1 MNKLKKSL
9 ALIATLA
16 MASTALFACGDSSST
31 KPADSK
37 ADSKAAEESKADSKA
52 AEDSKTAEDSKAAD
66 TASNIKFE
74 DKEGSKLSVL
84 SWTGDDLNAMIKNF
98 SENTSYNADD
108 IVWVQQGAK
117 GQEAREKYATYFAGG
132 DDADLLFLEADWI
145 LDYINND
152 DYTAPLTDLGFTAD
166 DFKGCYDY
174 TVAIGTD
181 KNGVLKGATW
191 QATPGAYLYRT
202 DLAEKYLGAKTQD
215 EMQAKVKDWDTFKA
229 SAKEVQEKSNGKT
242 AMIDTLAGLWQVY
255 QYNRPSAWADKD
267 DKLQVD
273 DYCKTYAEL
282 AKECWDKGYVTKEDA
297 WTDGWYTIGQ
307 DGSTMGYFFCTW
319 CLGENSMLSNAEGGI
334 KMKDKLDADGN
345 PQKDADGNV
354 IQEID
359 YDADGKVQPK
369 NPDLFG
375 KYDIVNGPSSW
386 AWGGTWFAVSPK
398 CNNGTLA
405 HDFVTYIT
413 VTEDTM
419 EKYALAKSEF
429 VNNPK
434 VMKKIV
440 DDKSNKN
447 PLLVSGDQF
456 AILYDAAGKIDMD
469 GKITAFDS
477 QIKDKFNGVVT
488 KYVKGEIKDYDAMI
502 EQFKKDC
509 GSIEGLVVE

>member
-1 MNKLKKSL
+1 M
-9 ALIATLA
+9 
-16 MASTALFACGDSSST
+16 
-31 KPADSK
+31 
-37 ADSKAAEESKADSKA
+37 
-52 AEDSKTAEDSKAAD
+52 
-66 TASNIKFE
+66 
-74 DKEGSKLSVL
+74 
-84 SWTGDDLNAMIKNF
+84 
-98 SENTSYNADD
+98 
-108 IVWVQQGAK
+108 
-117 GQEAREKYATYFAGG
+117 
-132 DDADLLFLEADWI
+132 
-145 LDYINND
+145 
-152 DYTAPLTDLGFTAD
+152 
-166 DFKGCYDY
+166 
-174 TVAIGTD
+174 
-181 KNGVLKGATW
+181 
-191 QATPGAYLYRT
+191 
-202 DLAEKYLGAKTQD
+202 QD
-215 EMQAKVKDWDTFKA
+215 KVKDWDTFIA
-229 SAKEVQEKSNGKT
+229 SAETVKTASNGKC

-255 QYNRPSAWADKD
+255 QYNRSSAWADKD
-267 DKLQVD
+267 DKLQID

-282 AKECWDKGYVTKEDA
+282 AKKCWDEKLVTKEDA
-297 WTDGWYTIGQ
+297 WSDGWYAIGQ

-334 KMKDKLDADGN
+334 KMKDKV
-345 PQKDADGNV
+345 DADGNV
-354 IQEID
+354 VKDADGKAVQEID

-369 NPDLFG
+369 NPDIFG
-375 KYDIVNGPSSW
+375 KYDICNGPSGW

-405 HDFVTYIT
+405 HDFVKYFT

-429 VNNPK
+429 VNSPK

-456 AILYDAAGKIDMD
+456 AILYDAAGKIDMT

>member
-16 MASTALFACGDSSST
+16 MASSALFACGDSSST
-31 KPADSK
+31 KPAESK
-37 ADSKAAEESKADSKA
+37 ADSSKAAEESKPAEESKGG
-52 AEDSKTAEDSKAAD
+52 EESKDESGS

-74 DKEGSKLSVL
+74 DGDTKLSVL

-98 SENTSYNADD
+98 SENTDYNADQ
-108 IVWVQQGAK
+108 IVWVPQGTS
-117 GQEAREKYATYFAGG
+117 GGEAREKYATYFAGG
-132 DDADLLFLEADWI
+132 DDVDLMFLEADWI

-152 DYTAPLTDLGFTAD
+152 EYTAPLTDLGFTKD
-166 DFKGCYDY
+166 DFKGCYEY

-181 KNGVLKGATW
+181 DKGNLKGATW
-191 QATPGAYLYRT
+191 QATPGAYVYRT

-215 EMQAKVKDWDTFKA
+215 EMQAKVKDWDTFLA
-229 SAKEVQEKSNGKT
+229 SAETVKTASNGKT
-242 AMIDTLAGLWQVY
+242 AMIDTLGGLWQVY
-255 QYNRPSAWADKD
+255 QYNRSSAWADKD
-267 DKLQVD
+267 DKLVID

-282 AKECWDKGYVTKEDA
+282 AKKCWDEKYVTKEAQWDPSGA
-297 WTDGWYTIGQ
+297 WYSIGQ
-307 DGSTMGYFFCTW
+307 DGSTLGYFFCTW

-405 HDFVTYIT
+405 HDFVKYFT
-413 VTEDTM
+413 VDEASM

-456 AILYDAAGKIDMD
+456 AILYDAASKIDMT

-488 KYVKGEIKDYDAMI
+488 KYVKGEIADYDAMI